1 MADAQHT
8 HGMSRAALGAHAR
21 AAEHRGRRGG
31 RRRAPAED
39 ASSLIDVGD
48 PRAIHVKATGAF
60 IRLSL
65 SSVSRAGARTL

>member
-39 ASSLIDVGD
+39 AIWGLMD
-48 PRAIHVKATGAF
+48 PQAIHVNASGAF

-65 SSVSRAGARTL
+65 SSASRAGARTL